1 MLENGHW
8 WEYKDK
14 KGNYIAPA
22 VTFGGCQNR
31 RKSNKCESQYE
42 FLVTVEPCLQSCRY
56 ACATVIGNFSPNIF
70 TGLKI
75 FSHFGNS
82 HCRSH
87 RRRRRLRIIT
97 VVCNSRCYP
106 ILFLTLVVEGCP
118 PRIIACIRFN
128 VLHLSLRPQTGLF
141 LTLVV
146 GGCQPRIIIACI
158 RFNALHLSLRI
169 ETRRLPC
176 GILFSILWKSLQ
188 CLLLLT
194 ISVSIST
201 AFTWLTWLWLPVSAS
216 VSVPVAGCVFCRRWL
231 RCVKVPFET
240 GANVAGLHSG
250 YNFGET
256 V

>member
-1 MLENGHW
+1 MAVPNDSPPSSLARFVFFFSGRQDLSEYEWTYKWNIDDIYRMLSLFAGRCWSNGHW
-8 WEYKDK
+8 CEYKDK

-70 TGLKI
+70 TGLNI

-97 VVCNSRCYP
+97 AVCNSRCYP

-128 VLHLSLRPQTGLF
+128 VLHLSLRIQTPMF
-141 LTLVV
+141 LNLVV

-158 RFNALHLSLRI
+158 RFNVLHLSLRI
-169 ETRRLPC
+169 
-176 GILFSILWKSLQ
+176 
-188 CLLLLT
+188 
-194 ISVSIST
+194 
-201 AFTWLTWLWLPVSAS
+201 
-216 VSVPVAGCVFCRRWL
+216 
-231 RCVKVPFET
+231 
-240 GANVAGLHSG
+240 
-250 YNFGET
+250 
-256 V
+256 